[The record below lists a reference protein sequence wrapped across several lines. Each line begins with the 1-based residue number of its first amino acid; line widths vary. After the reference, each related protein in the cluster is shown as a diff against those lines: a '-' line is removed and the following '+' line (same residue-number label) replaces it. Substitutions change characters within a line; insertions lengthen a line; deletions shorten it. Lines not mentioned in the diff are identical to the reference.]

1 MRRPDPPII
10 GTLFCF
16 VTNVFPESSLRRL
29 LGRRVAIQALLD
41 VTADLRF
48 PEVKE
53 RQPRL
58 AVPCINAPHGCI
70 KRPGIP
76 LHTALAEPPETC
88 RNRNKAIYKC

>member
-16 VTNVFPESSLRRL
+16 VTNGFPESSLRRL
-29 LGRRVAIQALLD
+29 IDRCAAVQALLD
-41 VTADLRF
+41 VTADFRF

-53 RQPRL
+53 RHPRL
-58 AVPCINAPHGCI
+58 TMPCIDAPHGCI

-76 LHTALAEPPETC
+76 LHTALAEPLQLC
-88 RNRNKAIYKC
+88 RKAT